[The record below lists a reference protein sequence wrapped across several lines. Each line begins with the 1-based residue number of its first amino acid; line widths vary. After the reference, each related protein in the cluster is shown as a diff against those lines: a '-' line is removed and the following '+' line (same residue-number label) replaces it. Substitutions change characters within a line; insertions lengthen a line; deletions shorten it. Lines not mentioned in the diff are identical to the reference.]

1 MYGNSSHE
9 KLTDSG
15 DWREHI
21 DLETHRYMM
30 EDTAQGLTFLC
41 SLGRWIKQPMPI
53 SEGLLSIGSAIVGSD
68 LYKNGRSLE
77 NLGLV
82 ELDFQGLKERLLK
95 GFI

>member
-1 MYGNSSHE
+1 
-9 KLTDSG
+9 
-15 DWREHI
+15 
-21 DLETHRYMM
+21 M

-77 NLGLV
+77 NLGLMK
-82 ELDFQGLKERLLK
+82 LDFQGLKERLLK